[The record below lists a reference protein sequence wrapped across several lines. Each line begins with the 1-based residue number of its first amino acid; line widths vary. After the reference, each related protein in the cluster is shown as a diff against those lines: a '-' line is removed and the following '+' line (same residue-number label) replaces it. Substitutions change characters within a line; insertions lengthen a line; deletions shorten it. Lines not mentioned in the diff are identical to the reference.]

1 MTRQGED
8 APALAILYKE
18 ENNLFHSALMLT
30 GSPVPPGPTEAA
42 SREAFERHVHR
53 VIAGGMETPK
63 NLVENT
69 SQTRVEGATS
79 YFRNVYHRLDRKSY
93 LAAVQRLKGEF
104 PPSDPWVQALPG
116 PLGVLME
123 VRGGTGFGAVE
134 VVPEVIASGPFK
146 YPHP

>member
-1 MTRQGED
+1 MD
-8 APALAILYKE
+8 K
-18 ENNLFHSALMLT
+18 S
-30 GSPVPPGPTEAA
+30 
-42 SREAFERHVHR
+42 
-53 VIAGGMETPK
+53 K

-93 LAAVQRLKGEF
+93 QATVIRLKGEF
-104 PPSDPWVQALPG
+104 PPPPV
-116 PLGVLME
+116 GVLME

>member
-1 MTRQGED
+1 MLDQYTFLLLLTPFFSEPIFSQVENMTRQGED
-8 APALAILYKE
+8 GPALAILYKE
-18 ENNLFHSALMLT
+18 ENNLFHFALMLT

-53 VIAGGMETPK
+53 VIAGGMDKSK

-93 LAAVQRLKGEF
+93 QAAVKRLKGEF
-104 PPSDPWVQALPG
+104 PPPPPPPHLW
-116 PLGVLME
+116 
-123 VRGGTGFGAVE
+123 GF
-134 VVPEVIASGPFK
+134 
-146 YPHP
+146 